1 MQSSSNDGLLS
12 PASQDLFEGG
22 LWPSAEYDRQIARLR
37 RHLGAEVYL
46 VEVRFNDLSL
56 AVHVGNQPVR
66 LLAVSDF
73 PAADPA
79 RRLYPHMIVLDDG
92 RGLNLGWIAR
102 ISRERPF
109 DPAPGQILYQER
121 RLLQQL
127 LYHARQLSDETVALT
142 SRRNLAAMLGQSSH
156 KLPDQS

>member
-1 MQSSSNDGLLS
+1 MQSSSNDELLI
-12 PASQDLFEGG
+12 PASPDLFEGG

-37 RHLGAEVYL
+37 KHLGVEVYL
-46 VEVRFNDLSL
+46 VEVRFNELSL
-56 AVHVGNQPVR
+56 AVNVGNKPAR

-102 ISRERPF
+102 ISRQQPF
-109 DPAPGQILYQER
+109 DPAPAQILYQER

-142 SRRNLAAMLGQSSH
+142 SRRNLAAMLGRSSQR
-156 KLPDQS
+156 LVDES